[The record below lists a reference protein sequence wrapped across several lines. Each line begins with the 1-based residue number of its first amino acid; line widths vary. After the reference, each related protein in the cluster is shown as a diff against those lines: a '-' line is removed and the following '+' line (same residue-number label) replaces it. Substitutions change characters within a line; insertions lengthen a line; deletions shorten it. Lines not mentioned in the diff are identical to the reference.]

1 MTNIKKIGLS
11 ALAGSLMAFSANA
24 AELSVSAGASI
35 TFSDG
40 GDDVTDNAWSMGDSI
55 DFNASG
61 ETDGG
66 LAISLYF
73 ELDNDNLDDTS
84 VSISTDS
91 MGTITFHGFDGS
103 SALGAVDDVM
113 PTAYEE
119 PWSFVSSPSKIDGT
133 SGANMFQYTSPSVG
147 GATFTATYNQADT
160 ASIVE
165 SQTSYAIA
173 YSPEM
178 VDGLTVGYAV
188 QDDTAT
194 GVATSA
200 KDESTMYAKY
210 TFGSIT
216 AGYQVSESDNAT
228 ASNNQESTGM
238 AISYAIS
245 DEMSISYGQ
254 HEVETP
260 NDSSDADQKASLL
273 SASYTSGGMTLSA
286 AMKDAENVAHG
297 TASNQDFEYWTLG
310 ASFAF

>member
-1 MTNIKKIGLS
+1 MNKFTKIGVS
-11 ALAGSLMAFSANA
+11 ALAGSLMAVSANA
-24 AELSVSAGASI
+24 VEMSVSGGASI
-35 TFSDG
+35 TF
-40 GDDVTDNAWSMGDSI
+40 GDYGADVTNNAWSQGDGLT
-55 DFNASG
+55 FTASG

-66 LAISLYF
+66 LTVSSSYV
-73 ELDNDNLDDTS
+73 LDDGALDDYS

-91 MGTITFHGFDGS
+91 MGTVTFHAMDGS

-119 PWSFVSSPSKIDGT
+119 PWSFVTSPSKIDGT
-133 SGANMFQYTSPSVG
+133 SAANMFQYTSPSVG

-160 ASIVE
+160 TSIVE

-200 KDESTMYAKY
+200 VDENTMYVKY
-210 TFGSIT
+210 VFGSIT
-216 AGYQVSESDNAT
+216 AGYQVSDADNAT
-228 ASNNQESTGM
+228 ASESMESTGM

-260 NDSSDADQKASLL
+260 NDSADADQEASAI
-273 SASYTSGGMTLSA
+273 SASYVSGGMTI
-286 AMKDAENVAHG
+286 KGTIGEVDNVANVA
-297 TASNQDFEYWTLG
+297 TTDRETYEFSM
-310 ASFAF
+310 SFAF

>member
-1 MTNIKKIGLS
+1 MNKFTKIGVS
-11 ALAGSLMAFSANA
+11 ALAGSLMAVSANA
-24 AELSVSAGASI
+24 VEMSVSGGASI
-35 TFSDG
+35 TF
-40 GDDVTDNAWSMGDSI
+40 GDYGADVTNNAWSQGDGLT
-55 DFNASG
+55 FTASG

-66 LAISLYF
+66 LTVSSSYV
-73 ELDNDNLDDTS
+73 LDNDNLDDYS

-91 MGTITFHGFDGS
+91 MGTVTFHAMDGS

-119 PWSFVSSPSKIDGT
+119 PWFGVTSPSKIDG
-133 SGANMFQYTSPSVG
+133 SAANGLFQYTSPSVG
-147 GATFTATYNQADT
+147 GATITATYNQADT
-160 ASIVE
+160 ATLVE

-200 KDESTMYAKY
+200 VDENTMYVKY
-210 TFGSIT
+210 VYGSIT
-216 AGYQVSESDNAT
+216 AGYQVSDADNAT
-228 ASNNQESTGM
+228 DSENMESTGM

-260 NDSSDADQKASLL
+260 NDSADADQEASAI
-273 SASYTSGGMTLSA
+273 SASYVSGGMTI
-286 AMKDAENVAHG
+286 KGTIGEVDNVANVA
-297 TASNQDFEYWTLG
+297 TTDRETYEFSM
-310 ASFAF
+310 SFAF

>member
-55 DFNASG
+55 DFKASG

-66 LAISLYF
+66 LVMSLYF

-119 PWSFVSSPSKIDGT
+119 PWSFVTSPSKIDGT
-133 SGANMFQYTSPSVG
+133 SAANMFQYTSPSVG

-200 KDESTMYAKY
+200 VDENTMYVKY
-210 TFGSIT
+210 VFGSIT
-216 AGYQVSESDNAT
+216 AGYQISDADNAT
-228 ASNNQESTGM
+228 ASESMESTGM
-238 AISYAIS
+238 AISYAVS
-245 DEMSISYGQ
+245 DEMSISYGT

-260 NDSSDADQKASLL
+260 NDAADEDQKASLL
-273 SASYTSGGMTLSA
+273 SASYTSGGMSISA
-286 AMKDAENVAHG
+286 SAGSVDNVANSA
-297 TASNQDFEYWTLG
+297 TSDKDTYEISM
-310 ASFAF
+310 SFAF

>member
-35 TFSDG
+35 TFTDA
-40 GDDVTDNAWSMGDSI
+40 GDDVSNNAWAMGDSI
-55 DFNASG
+55 DFKASG

-119 PWSFVSSPSKIDGT
+119 PWSFVTSPSKIDGT
-133 SGANMFQYTSPSVG
+133 SAANMFQYTSPSVG

-160 ASIVE
+160 TSIVE

-194 GVATSA
+194 GVAAEA

-228 ASNNQESTGM
+228 ASEDQESTGM

-245 DEMSISYGQ
+245 DEMSISYGT

-260 NDSSDADQKASLL
+260 NDSADEDQKAALL
-273 SASYTSGGMTLSA
+273 SASYTSGGMSISA
-286 AMKDAENVAHG
+286 SAGSVDNVGNIA
-297 TASNQDFEYWTLG
+297 TTDEDTYEISM
-310 ASFAF
+310 SFAF

>member
-35 TFSDG
+35 TFTDA
-40 GDDVTDNAWSMGDSI
+40 GDDVSNNAWAMGDSI

-66 LAISLYF
+66 LTVSLYF

-119 PWSFVSSPSKIDGT
+119 PWSFVTSPSKIDGT

-147 GATFTATYNQADT
+147 GATFTATYNQADDT
-160 ASIVE
+160 IIE

-194 GVATSA
+194 GVAATA

-228 ASNNQESTGM
+228 ASEDQESTGM

-245 DEMSISYGQ
+245 DEMSISYGT

-260 NDSSDADQKASLL
+260 NDSADDDQKASLL
-273 SASYTSGGMTLSA
+273 SASYTSGGMSISA
-286 AMKDAENVAHG
+286 SAGSVDNVGNVG
-297 TASNQDFEYWTLG
+297 TTDRDTYEISM
-310 ASFAF
+310 SFAF

>member
-1 MTNIKKIGLS
+1 MTNIKKIGVS

-24 AELSVSAGASI
+24 VELSVSAGASI
-35 TFSDG
+35 TFSDY
-40 GDDVTDNAWSMGDSI
+40 GDDTTGNAWAMGDSL
-55 DFNASG
+55 DFAASG

-147 GATFTATYNQADT
+147 GATFTATYNQADDT
-160 ASIVE
+160 IIE

-194 GVATSA
+194 GVAATA

-216 AGYQVSESDNAT
+216 AGYQVSESDSAT
-228 ASNNQESTGM
+228 ASEDQESTGM

-245 DEMSISYGQ
+245 DEMSISYGT

-260 NDSSDADQKASLL
+260 NDSADDDQKASLL
-273 SASYTSGGMTLSA
+273 SASYTSGGMSISA
-286 AMKDAENVAHG
+286 SAGSVDNVGNVAA
-297 TASNQDFEYWTLG
+297 TDKDTYEISM
-310 ASFAF
+310 SFAF

>member
-35 TFSDG
+35 TFTDG

-55 DFNASG
+55 DFKASG

-66 LAISLYF
+66 LVMSLYF

-147 GATFTATYNQADT
+147 GATFTATYNQADST
-160 ASIVE
+160 IIE

-188 QDDTAT
+188 QDDTST

-228 ASNNQESTGM
+228 ASNDQESTGM

-245 DEMSISYGQ
+245 DEMSISYGT

-260 NDSSDADQKASLL
+260 NDSSDADQEAMLL
-273 SASYTSGGMTLSA
+273 SASYTSGGMSISA
-286 AMKDAENVAHG
+286 SAGSVDNVANSAD
-297 TASNQDFEYWTLG
+297 TDKDTYEISM
-310 ASFAF
+310 SFAF

>member
-1 MTNIKKIGLS
+1 MC
-11 ALAGSLMAFSANA
+11 
-24 AELSVSAGASI
+24 
-35 TFSDG
+35 
-40 GDDVTDNAWSMGDSI
+40 DSI

-160 ASIVE
+160 TSIVE

-194 GVATSA
+194 GVAASA

-216 AGYQVSESDNAT
+216 AGYQVSESDSGT
-228 ASNNQESTGM
+228 ASEDMESTGM

-260 NDSSDADQKASLL
+260 NDTADQDQEASAI
-273 SASYTSGGMTLSA
+273 SASYVSGGMTI
-286 AMKDAENVAHG
+286 KGTIGEVDNVANVA
-297 TASNQDFEYWTLG
+297 TTDRETYEFSM
-310 ASFAF
+310 SFAF

>member
-1 MTNIKKIGLS
+1 MNKLTKIGAS
-11 ALAGSLMAFSANA
+11 ALAGSLVAFSANA
-24 AELSVSAGASI
+24 AEMSVSGSASI
-35 TFSDG
+35 TFGDYG
-40 GDDVTDNAWSMGDSI
+40 GETTGNAWNMGDGLTFSG
-55 DFNASG
+55 SG

-66 LAISLYF
+66 LTMSVSQVI
-73 ELDNDNLDDTS
+73 DNGTLDDMS
-84 VSISTDS
+84 ISISTDA
-91 MGTITFHGFDGS
+91 MGTITFHGKDGS

-119 PWSFVSSPSKIDGT
+119 PWFGVTSPSKIDGT
-133 SGANMFQYTSPSVG
+133 AADGLFQYTSPSVG
-147 GATFTATYNQADT
+147 GATITATYNQADT
-160 ASIVE
+160 TSIVE

-194 GVATSA
+194 GVAATA

-216 AGYQVSESDNAT
+216 AGYQVSESDSAT
-228 ASNNQESTGM
+228 ASEDQESTGM

-245 DEMSISYGQ
+245 DEMSISYGT

-260 NDSSDADQKASLL
+260 NDSADDDQKASLL
-273 SASYTSGGMTLSA
+273 SASYTSGGISIGGMINQVDNVSHI
-286 AMKDAENVAHG
+286 DADDTEGYEFNI
-297 TASNQDFEYWTLG
+297 
-310 ASFAF
+310 SFAF

>member
-55 DFNASG
+55 DFKASG

-66 LAISLYF
+66 LVMSLYF

-133 SGANMFQYTSPSVG
+133 SAANMFQYTSPSVG

-160 ASIVE
+160 TSIVE

-194 GVATSA
+194 GVAATA

-216 AGYQVSESDNAT
+216 AGYQVSESDSAT
-228 ASNNQESTGM
+228 ASEDQESTGM

-245 DEMSISYGQ
+245 DEMSISYGT

-260 NDSSDADQKASLL
+260 NDSADADQEAMLL
-273 SASYTSGGMTLSA
+273 SASYTSGGMSISA
-286 AMKDAENVAHG
+286 SAGSVDNVANSADADKD
-297 TASNQDFEYWTLG
+297 TYEISM
-310 ASFAF
+310 SFAF

>member
-35 TFSDG
+35 TFTDA
-40 GDDVTDNAWSMGDSI
+40 GDDVTNNAWAMGDSI

-119 PWSFVSSPSKIDGT
+119 PWSFVTSPSKIDGT
-133 SGANMFQYTSPSVG
+133 SAANMFQYTSPSVG

-160 ASIVE
+160 TSIVE

-178 VDGLTVGYAV
+178 VDGLTVG
-188 QDDTAT
+188 
-194 GVATSA
+194 
-200 KDESTMYAKY
+200 
-210 TFGSIT
+210 
-216 AGYQVSESDNAT
+216 
-228 ASNNQESTGM
+228 
-238 AISYAIS
+238 
-245 DEMSISYGQ
+245 
-254 HEVETP
+254 
-260 NDSSDADQKASLL
+260 
-273 SASYTSGGMTLSA
+273 
-286 AMKDAENVAHG
+286 
-297 TASNQDFEYWTLG
+297 
-310 ASFAF
+310 

>member
-55 DFNASG
+55 DFKASG

-66 LAISLYF
+66 LVMSLYF

-119 PWSFVSSPSKIDGT
+119 PWFGVTSPSKIDGT

-160 ASIVE
+160 TSIVE

-194 GVATSA
+194 GVASSA
-200 KDESTMYAKY
+200 VDENTMYVKY
-210 TFGSIT
+210 VFGSIT
-216 AGYQVSESDNAT
+216 AGYQMSDADNAT
-228 ASNNQESTGM
+228 ASESMESTGM

-245 DEMSISYGQ
+245 DEMSISYGT

-260 NDSSDADQKASLL
+260 NDSADADQEATLL
-273 SASYTSGGMTLSA
+273 SASYTSGGMSISA
-286 AMKDAENVAHG
+286 SAGSVDNVGNVA
-297 TASNQDFEYWTLG
+297 TTDRETYEFSM
-310 ASFAF
+310 SFAF

>member
-1 MTNIKKIGLS
+1 MNKFTKIGVS
-11 ALAGSLMAFSANA
+11 ALAGSLMAVSANA
-24 AELSVSAGASI
+24 VEMSVSGGASI
-35 TFSDG
+35 TF
-40 GDDVTDNAWSMGDSI
+40 GDYGADVTNNAWSQGDGLT
-55 DFNASG
+55 FTASG

-66 LAISLYF
+66 LTVSSSYV
-73 ELDNDNLDDTS
+73 LDNGALDDYS

-91 MGTITFHGFDGS
+91 MGTVTFHAMDGS

-119 PWSFVSSPSKIDGT
+119 PWFGVTSPSKIDG
-133 SGANMFQYTSPSVG
+133 SAANGLFQYTSPSVG
-147 GATFTATYNQADT
+147 GATITATYNQADT
-160 ASIVE
+160 ATLVE

-194 GVATSA
+194 GVAATA
-200 KDESTMYAKY
+200 KDESTMYVKY
-210 TFGSIT
+210 VYGSIT
-216 AGYQVSESDNAT
+216 AGYQVSESDSGT
-228 ASNNQESTGM
+228 ASENMESTGM

-260 NDSSDADQKASLL
+260 NDSADQDQEASAI
-273 SASYTSGGMTLSA
+273 SASYVSGGMTI
-286 AMKDAENVAHG
+286 KGTIGEVDNVANVA
-297 TASNQDFEYWTLG
+297 TTDRETYEFSM
-310 ASFAF
+310 SFAF